1 MSENIAGYIDRSYI
15 KGQYYRYAAVPK
27 PVNYSGNIDEIS
39 ADLLTKAMLVTRGS
53 VGGTLPND
61 FGNTFLITTLQYGT
75 NTYLQTAYVVQTGY
89 ECWEYRRI
97 YSGAWT
103 NWIGVDS
110 SIASLNSG
118 ISKAQETADSA
129 NTSINS
135 LSGDVSNLSSTV
147 NTINNSS
154 LPSLSNSCTSLS
166 GRCDNLEKNTS
177 YIFTNVQAECATS
190 TTGSDTAVIS
200 SNSASFSRFGRVCEL
215 RLSVYRKKDCGSGGD
230 IWVGNLGSIAGLY
243 KPQGG
248 PARSASF
255 VGARCIGFEVRNDG
269 LLTIRN
275 ASAVTLPKNNTV
287 SVSATWIY
295 NGTL

>member
-15 KGQYYRYAAVPK
+15 KGQYYRYAAAPK

-53 VGGTLPND
+53 VGGTLPNE

-97 YSGAWT
+97 YSGTWT
-103 NWIGVDS
+103 AWIGVDS

-129 NTSINS
+129 NNNIKS
-135 LSGDVSNLSSTV
+135 LSGDVSNLSSAV
-147 NTINNSS
+147 STINNSS
-154 LPSLSNSCTSLS
+154 LPGLS
-166 GRCDNLEKNTS
+166 GRCDNLEGRCSNLEKNTS
-177 YIFTNVQAECATS
+177 YIFTNVQDECATS

-215 RLSVYRKKDCGSGGD
+215 RLSVYRKKDCTSGNNV
-230 IWVGNLGSIAGLY
+230 WVGNLGSIAGLY

-248 PARSASF
+248 PVTSASF
-255 VGARCIGFEVRNDG
+255 VSARCIGFSVGNDG
-269 LLTIRN
+269 VLTIRN

-287 SVSATWIY
+287 PVSVTWIY